1 MSTTV
6 KWTLIILAVALVIS
20 GLVAILVNRQR
31 RLAREQAL
39 RTYYE
44 LSADQQSSDR
54 LLARLDNAKVLRDE
68 LMLPQIDATLKL
80 Y

>member
-20 GLVAILVNRQR
+20 GLAAILVDRQR

-39 RTYYE
+39 RTYNE